1 MLLINYNEL
10 AASFGYDTRNR
21 IVGVFADEL
30 EAILPEAVKLA
41 PFDTE
46 YVEDENGNRV
56 EKSKS
61 GENFRTVQYE
71 KIVPLLIEA
80 VKELKAEVDK
90 LKEKVG

>member
-1 MLLINYNEL
+1 MTENYKESSQQIYN
-10 AASFGYDTRNR
+10 
-21 IVGVFADEL
+21 
-30 EAILPEAVKLA
+30 EAVKLA

-80 VKELKAEVDK
+80 IKELKAEVDR